1 MPFKI
6 VRNDITK
13 MQVDAIVNP
22 SNPEPVVGT
31 GCETAIYETA
41 GRDTLLE
48 ERRHFGSVAEGEV
61 FLTGGYGLPAAHVIH
76 AVSPRFWGG
85 GRGEEER
92 LRSCYRKSLELAAK
106 QGFHSIAFPLLAT
119 GGYGYPREE
128 AMGIAAEE
136 IRAFLDRHE
145 MMVYLTV
152 FDEASSAL
160 GGKIYPDLEAYIDRH
175 YVEEKLR
182 SEYVGTDFMAG
193 AAARGSETVFGTA
206 VLQSA
211 QAPGNAVPMRPVD
224 EGRDAAPK
232 QASRNAVPMN
242 VSSPELMAAMTT
254 VKPRDELEPGEEKAP
269 GLLRRLLTREKK
281 TSRSAPGAEKPG
293 ADQGSKRR
301 EAPMNKAARFSEA
314 ATNEAARFSEAATN
328 EAAEFLC
335 DDLEMESHEKAPQS
349 SGKAESCD
357 EVSADWDFEKHES
370 ALNERMTHLSDTY
383 QQYLFYLIENKGMTN
398 AEVYKRAI
406 VDKKVFAKIKA
417 NPEYHPKKMTALCLC
432 VGAKLNLDET
442 KDLLARAGYALSP
455 CDKTDVIFSYFI
467 EHGIYDMIEID
478 IQLEEHGLPCII
490 A

>member
-31 GCETAIYETA
+31 GCETAIYEAA
-41 GRDTLLE
+41 GMDALLE
-48 ERRHFGSVAEGEV
+48 ERRHFGSVSEGEAFV
-61 FLTGGYGLPAAHVIH
+61 TGGYRLSATHVIH
-76 AVSPRFWGG
+76 AVSPRFQGG
-85 GRGEEER
+85 KQGEEER

-106 QGFHSIAFPLLAT
+106 QRFTSVAFPLLST

-136 IRAFLDRHE
+136 IRAFLDHHE
-145 MMVYLTV
+145 MLVYLTV

-160 GGKIYPDLEAYIDRH
+160 GGKLYPDLEAYIDRH

-182 SEYVGTDFMAG
+182 SEYAGVPFMAG
-193 AAARGSETVFGTA
+193 AAKRGNEASFGA
-206 VLQSA
+206 AMLQSA
-211 QAPGNAVPMRPVD
+211 QVQSNT
-224 EGRDAAPK
+224 APK
-232 QASRNAVPMN
+232 QDQFHTIPMD
-242 VSSPELMAAMTT
+242 VSSPELMATKKTAEARE
-254 VKPRDELEPGEEKAP
+254 KLESGEEKEP

-281 TSRSAPGAEKPG
+281 ASESAPRAAKPKM
-293 ADQGSKRR
+293 DQ
-301 EAPMNKAARFSEA
+301 APK
-314 ATNEAARFSEAATN
+314 
-328 EAAEFLC
+328 LY
-335 DDLEMESHEKAPQS
+335 DDLEEESHEKAPQAS
-349 SGKAESCD
+349 RKVESCD

-442 KDLLARAGYALSP
+442 RDLLARAGYALSP

>member
-22 SNPEPVVGT
+22 SNSGPVVGA
-31 GCETAIYETA
+31 GSETAIYEAA
-41 GRDTLLE
+41 GREALME
-48 ERRHFGSVAEGEV
+48 ERKSFGSVSEGEV

-76 AVSPRFWGG
+76 AVSPRFQGG
-85 GRGEEER
+85 NQGEEER

-106 QGFHSIAFPLLAT
+106 QGFQSIAFPLIAT
-119 GGYGYPREE
+119 GSYGYPREE
-128 AMGIAAEE
+128 ALGIAAEE
-136 IRAFLDRHE
+136 IRAFLNDHE

-160 GGKIYPDLEAYIDRH
+160 GGRLYPDLEAYIDRH

-182 SEYVGTDFMAG
+182 SEYAGAFMAG
-193 AAARGSETVFGTA
+193 AAASNAASFRSTV
-206 VLQSA
+206 LPSMQA
-211 QAPGNAVPMRPVD
+211 QRNTLPMSPAD
-224 EGRDAAPK
+224 AAGKAAAMPMAKEDRDAAPSK
-232 QASRNAVPMN
+232 
-242 VSSPELMAAMTT
+242 LMA
-254 VKPRDELEPGEEKAP
+254 ELETKQTQDKQKISKEKEP
-269 GLLRRLLTREKK
+269 GLLRQILFREKK
-281 TSRSAPGAEKPG
+281 ASESAPRAAKPKMNQ
-293 ADQGSKRR
+293 APKRR
-301 EAPMNKAARFSEA
+301 EEPTVGAARVSED
-314 ATNEAARFSEAATN
+314 ESREY
-328 EAAEFLC
+328 AEFC
-335 DDLEMESHEKAPQS
+335 FDDVEEECYEQAPQFF
-349 SGKAESCD
+349 EDEICD

-417 NPEYHPKKMTALCLC
+417 NPNYHPKKMTALCLC